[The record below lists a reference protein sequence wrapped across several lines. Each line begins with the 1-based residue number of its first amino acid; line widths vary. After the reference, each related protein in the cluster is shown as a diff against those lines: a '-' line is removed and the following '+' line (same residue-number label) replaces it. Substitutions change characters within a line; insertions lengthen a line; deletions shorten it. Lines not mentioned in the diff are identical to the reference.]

1 MMRVK
6 VGRPLIELLK
16 LCYQANRP
24 PLLVGPAGAGKSE
37 ILKAA
42 ADELKVGFLSRD
54 LSLMEP
60 TDLVGLPRLQ
70 GGVTRYFPPAF
81 LPTRGRGLLIFE
93 ELNRCP
99 AYMRAPCLQLLTARC
114 LNDYSLPRG
123 WLPAAAINPAGEDYD
138 VDDLDPALRSR
149 FVQVEVEPDVEEW
162 LAWARAHGVHPAV
175 TDYVSADPSALS
187 GPGGSPRAWA
197 YVSDVVQA
205 QERARPGRDSMLAA
219 VAGLVGEKR
228 AAAFLRFLD
237 DRVRPLT
244 ADEVLSSYPSHRP
257 QLRQWARA
265 GQLDLVRGT
274 LLAVQKSLQCRHN
287 YDAVK
292 ARRAARANL
301 AAFLSDLPG
310 DLREQAE
317 AFFGE
322 RGYSLSPAGR
332 R

>member
-6 VGRPLIELLK
+6 VGRPLIELVK
-16 LCYQANRP
+16 LCYEAGRP
-24 PLLVGPAGAGKSE
+24 PLLVGRPGAGKSE

-42 ADELKVGFLSRD
+42 ADELKIAFLSRD

-60 TDLVGLPRLQ
+60 TDLVGLPRLR

-81 LPTRGRGLLIFE
+81 LPTRGKGLLVFE

-114 LNDYSLPRG
+114 LNDYTLPTS

-138 VDDLDPALRSR
+138 VSDLGAALCSR
-149 FVQVEVEPDVEEW
+149 FVQVEVEPDSEEW
-162 LAWARAHGVHPAV
+162 LAWARAHGVHSGV
-175 TDYVSADPSALS
+175 TDYVAADPSALS

-197 YVSDVVQA
+197 YVSDVLQA
-205 QERARPGRDSMLAA
+205 AERARPGRDSLLAA
-219 VAGLVGEKR
+219 VAGLVGDKR

-237 DRVRPLT
+237 ERVRPLT
-244 ADEVLSSYPSHRP
+244 ADEVLASYPSHRP
-257 QLRQWARA
+257 QLRRWARA
-265 GQLDLVRGT
+265 GQLDLVRGS
-274 LLAVQKSLQCRHN
+274 LLAVQKSLQSRHN

-292 ARRAARANL
+292 ARRASWASL
-301 AAFLSDLPG
+301 AAFLRDLPG

-317 AFFGE
+317 AFFSE
-322 RGYSLSPAGR
+322 RGYSLPPDSR